1 MDPVPTRYIDRDGA
15 ALAYQV
21 VGDGPSDI
29 VHLFEISQH
38 LDLQLTDPDMNHNYD
53 RVARFSRAAY
63 LQRRGVGLS
72 EQVPY
77 VPTMEQQADDVLAVM
92 DAVGMRRATLVGWW
106 TTCGAMALLAA
117 AVPDRVNA
125 LVLIHVMAQGPGL
138 PGDLNGWTDAQK
150 RASVEGFR
158 NAADNWGSGGLLELL
173 PPSTATPFNRRLMA
187 MLERSSATPAA
198 VRSSL
203 ETVLQQ
209 DIRDILRAIQCPT
222 RVLCIPDAPVAPE
235 SAVRFAAE
243 LIPDGAFHLLPSYPP
258 GTSLGRI
265 ALPITDH
272 LEEAVTGAPHSADSD
287 RFLGTVLFTDVVGS
301 TQLLERVGDAT
312 YRHLRAEHE
321 SSVRLAVETS
331 GGRLMTVTGDGT
343 LSVFGSPT
351 RAVRCAER
359 ICREAEDLGITV
371 RAGLHTGELEQDA
384 MNVTGLSV
392 HIGARVGS
400 AAGPGEVLVSR
411 TVRDLAAGSDLTFE
425 TRGVHALR
433 GVSGTWEL
441 FAVVRSGAQPA
452 GLPKEASMQTPL
464 DKIALQAA
472 RRTPSLARAA
482 VRLGNAVE
490 RRRARRR

>member
-1 MDPVPTRYIDRDGA
+1 MDPVPTRYIERDGA
-15 ALAYQV
+15 VLAYQV
-21 VGDGPSDI
+21 VGDGPADV
-29 VHLFEISQH
+29 VHLFEIFQH
-38 LDLQLTDPDMNHNYD
+38 LDLQLTDPDMNHNYE

-63 LQRRGVGLS
+63 VQRRGVGLS

-92 DAVGMRRATLVGWW
+92 DAVGMQSATLVGWS
-106 TTCGAMALLAA
+106 TTCGVAALVAA
-117 AVPDRVNA
+117 AAPERVSA
-125 LVLIHVMAQGPGL
+125 LILIHPMAQGPAL
-138 PGDLNGWTDAQK
+138 PSELNGWTDTQK

-158 NAADNWGSGGLLELL
+158 NAVDNWGSGALVELL
-173 PPSTATPFNRRLMA
+173 PPAANTPFNRRLMA
-187 MLERSSATPAA
+187 MLERSSATPAV
-198 VRSSL
+198 VRANV
-203 ETVLQQ
+203 EAVLQQ
-209 DIRDILRAIQCPT
+209 DMRDVLRAIQCPT
-222 RVLCIPDAPVAPE
+222 RVLCIPDAPATPQA
-235 SAVRFAAE
+235 AVRFAAE
-243 LIPDGAFHLLPSYPP
+243 LIPNCAFHLLPSYPP
-258 GTSLGRI
+258 GTSIGRI

-272 LEEAVTGAPHSADSD
+272 VEEVVTGAPHSPDSD

-301 TQLLERVGDAT
+301 TELLERVGDST
-312 YRHLRAEHE
+312 YRRLRAEHE

-343 LSVFGSPT
+343 LSVFESPT

-411 TVRDLAAGSDLTFE
+411 TVRDLAAGSDLAFE
-425 TRGVHALR
+425 TRGVCELK

-441 FAVVRSGAQPA
+441 FAVVRAGGQPA
-452 GLPKEASMQTPL
+452 DLPKEASMQTPM
-464 DKIALQAA
+464 DKIILQAV
-472 RRTPSLARAA
+472 RKTPSLARAA
-482 VRLGNAVE
+482 VRVGNAVE